1 MSFPASSSDS
11 QGFQLLDERIQRW
24 IWSEG
29 WTALRDAQEKAIP
42 ALIDADR
49 DVIVAAATAAG
60 KTEAAFFP
68 ILTHMLRQEPEIGS
82 VLYIGPLKALIND
95 QWSRLSELCESLD
108 IPVVAWHGDIA
119 ASKKHRFVKDSRGVL
134 LITPESLEALF
145 VRRGTAMPGLMSRL
159 RYVVIDE
166 LHAFIGSERGKQLQ
180 SLLHRLERA
189 VGRRL
194 PLVGLSATLGDM
206 GLAASFLRPD
216 GAKEVALIVA
226 NSGGQ
231 ELKVLIKGYVEKPP
245 RIDVEPELADPAME
259 DLVQGSTLEVAQHLY
274 AALRGSNNLV
284 FPNSR
289 RQVEIYADLLRRT
302 CERNS
307 VPNEFWAHHGSLS
320 KEFREEAERALKDGT
335 RPATAICTTTLELG
349 IDIGSVKSVCQIG
362 PPPSVASL
370 RQRLGRS
377 GRRKGEPAI
386 LRGYCIEPELGPK
399 SGLSDCLRE
408 SLVQSIAMVRLLVKG
423 WFEPPRVG
431 GLHGSTLVQQ
441 VLSMI
446 AERGG
451 ATAAELWGALVKGGP
466 FATITRDDF
475 VLLLRHLGEKQLLTQ
490 DSSGLLLHG
499 ELGEKFVNHYEF
511 YAAFA
516 SDEEFRIVCEGRA
529 LGSLPV
535 SHPLVP
541 SQRII
546 FGGRRWLVIDVD
558 SEKKVIAVA
567 PDKGGAPPTFD
578 GGSGMVH
585 DLVRQEMRQVLR
597 EADPV
602 SFVDAGA
609 AALLAEARDFY
620 QSSGLDTNMLFE
632 KGNDA
637 VLVTWRGDWVND
649 GLAMLL
655 TYVGLCA
662 TNEGVALSV
671 PGATA
676 GRLKNALADIAQ
688 LPELDPVSVLTPAK
702 NLTREK
708 WDWAL
713 PESLLR
719 KSFASLHL
727 DLPRAQSFVR
737 EWMAGHSATISSSS
751 LPTTERRTFGIR
763 H

>member
-1 MSFPASSSDS
+1 MTTSSPASSSDS
-11 QGFQLLDERIQRW
+11 QAFQRLDERIQRW

-68 ILTHMLRQEPEIGS
+68 ILTHMLRHEPDIGS

-180 SLLHRLERA
+180 SLLHRLERT

-216 GAKEVALIVA
+216 GASSVELIVA
-226 NSGGQ
+226 KSGGQ

-245 RIDVEPELADPAME
+245 RVEEAPDIEAPDME
-259 DLVQGSTLEVAQHLY
+259 DLVKGSTLEVAEQLY
-274 AALRGSNNLV
+274 KALRGSNNLV

-289 RQVEIYADLLRRT
+289 RQVEIYADLLRRA
-302 CERNS
+302 CERNN
-307 VPNEFWAHHGSLS
+307 VPNEFWPHHGSLS

-335 RPATAICTTTLELG
+335 KPATAICTTTLELG

-386 LRGYCIEPELGPK
+386 LRGYCIEPELNPK

-408 SLVQSIAMVRLLVKG
+408 GLVQSIAMVRLLIRG
-423 WFEPPRVG
+423 WFEPPRVD
-431 GLHGSTLVQQ
+431 GLHASTLVQQ
-441 VLSMI
+441 LLSVL

-451 ATAAELWGALVKGGP
+451 ATAAELWASLVKDGA
-466 FATITRDDF
+466 FSNITRDDF
-475 VLLLRHLGEKQLLTQ
+475 VLLLRHLGDKQLLIQ

-499 ELGEKFVNHYEF
+499 ELGEKLVNLYEF

-516 SDEEFRIVCEGRA
+516 SDEEFRIVCDGRL

-535 SHPLVP
+535 SHPLIP

-546 FGGRRWLVIDVD
+546 FGGRRWRVIDVE
-558 SEKKVIAVA
+558 SEKKIIVVA
-567 PDKGGAPPTFD
+567 PDKGGAPPAFD
-578 GGSGMVH
+578 GGAGMVH
-585 DLVRQEMRQVLR
+585 DVVRQEMRQVLM

-602 SFVDAGA
+602 PFLDAGA
-609 AALLAEARDFY
+609 AALLNEAREFY
-620 QSSGLDTNMLFE
+620 QLADLSNNWLFT

-637 VLVTWRGDWVND
+637 VLLTWRGDWVND

-655 TYVGLCA
+655 AHVGC
-662 TNEGVALSV
+662 
-671 PGATA
+671 P
-676 GRLKNALADIAQ
+676 R
-688 LPELDPVSVLTPAK
+688 P
-702 NLTREK
+702 TRG
-708 WDWAL
+708 
-713 PESLLR
+713 
-719 KSFASLHL
+719 LH
-727 DLPRAQSFVR
+727 
-737 EWMAGHSATISSSS
+737 
-751 LPTTERRTFGIR
+751 
-763 H
+763 

>member
-1 MSFPASSSDS
+1 MSSPASSSDS
-11 QGFQLLDERIQRW
+11 QAFQLLDARIQRW

-29 WTALRDAQEKAIP
+29 WTALRDAQEKATP

-68 ILTHMLRQEPEIGS
+68 ILTHMLRHEPDIGS

-119 ASKKHRFVKDSRGVL
+119 ASRKHRFVKDSRGVL

-180 SLLHRLERA
+180 SLLHRLERT

-206 GLAASFLRPD
+206 GLAASFLRPEQ
-216 GAKEVALIVA
+216 ASSVELIVA
-226 NSGGQ
+226 KSGGQ
-231 ELKVLIKGYVEKPP
+231 ELKVLIKGYVVQPP
-245 RIDVEPELADPAME
+245 RVEEEPGIEDPEME
-259 DLVQGSTLEVAQHLY
+259 DLVKGSTLEVAEQLY
-274 AALRGSNNLV
+274 KALRGSNNLV

-289 RQVEIYADLLRRT
+289 RQVEIYADLLRRA
-302 CERNS
+302 CERNN
-307 VPNEFWAHHGSLS
+307 VPNEFWPHHGSLS

-335 RPATAICTTTLELG
+335 KPATAICTTTLELG

-386 LRGYCIEPELGPK
+386 LRGYCIEPELNPK

-408 SLVQSIAMVRLLVKG
+408 GLVQSIAMVRLLIRG
-423 WFEPPRVG
+423 WFEPPRVD
-431 GLHGSTLVQQ
+431 GLHASTLVQQ
-441 VLSMI
+441 LLSVI

-451 ATAAELWGALVKGGP
+451 ATAAELWATLVKDGA
-466 FATITRDDF
+466 FSNITRDDF
-475 VLLLRHLGEKQLLTQ
+475 VVLLRHVGDKQLLIQ

-499 ELGEKFVNHYEF
+499 ELGEKLVNHYEF

-516 SDEEFRIVCEGRA
+516 SDEEFRIVCDGRL

-535 SHPLVP
+535 SHPLIP
-541 SQRII
+541 NQRII
-546 FGGRRWLVIDVD
+546 FGGQRWRVVDAD
-558 SEKKVIAVA
+558 SEKKVIVVA
-567 PDKGGAPPTFD
+567 PDKGGAPPAFD
-578 GGSGMVH
+578 GGAGMVH
-585 DLVRQEMRQVLR
+585 DVVRQEMRQVLT
-597 EADPV
+597 ETVPV
-602 SFVDAGA
+602 PFLDAGA
-609 AALLAEARDFY
+609 AALLEEAREFY
-620 QSSGLDTNMLFE
+620 QRADLSNNWLFD
-632 KGNDA
+632 KGKDA
-637 VLVTWRGDWVND
+637 VLLTWRGDWVND

-655 TYVGLCA
+655 AHVGLSA
-662 TNEGVALSV
+662 TNEGVALTVSDISSD
-671 PGATA
+671 
-676 GRLKNALADIAQ
+676 RLSDALADIAE
-688 LPELDPVSVLTPAK
+688 LPEQNPIEILAEAK
-702 NLTREK
+702 NLLRAK

-713 PESLLR
+713 PNPLLR
-719 KSFASLHL
+719 RSFASLYL
-727 DLPRAQSFVR
+727 DLVGAQ
-737 EWMAGHSATISSSS
+737 
-751 LPTTERRTFGIR
+751 TFAQELTAPSK
-763 H
+763 

>member
-1 MSFPASSSDS
+1 MTTSSPASSSDS
-11 QGFQLLDERIQRW
+11 QAFQLLDERIQRW

-68 ILTHMLRQEPEIGS
+68 ILTHMLRHEPDIGS

-95 QWSRLSELCESLD
+95 QWSRLSELCELLD

-119 ASKKHRFVKDSRGVL
+119 ASRKHRFVKDSRGVL

-145 VRRGTAMPGLMSRL
+145 VRRGTAMPALMSHL

-180 SLLHRLERA
+180 SLLYRLERT

-216 GAKEVALIVA
+216 GAGSVELIVA
-226 NSGGQ
+226 KSGGQ

-245 RIDVEPELADPAME
+245 RVEEAPDIEDPEME
-259 DLVQGSTLEVAQHLY
+259 DLVKESTLEVAEQLY
-274 AALRGSNNLV
+274 KALRGSNNLV

-289 RQVEIYADLLRRT
+289 RQVEIYADLLRRA
-302 CERNS
+302 CERNN
-307 VPNEFWAHHGSLS
+307 VPNEFWPHHGSLS

-335 RPATAICTTTLELG
+335 KPATAICTTTLELG

-377 GRRKGEPAI
+377 GRRKGEPTI
-386 LRGYCIEPELGPK
+386 LRGYCIEPELSPK

-408 SLVQSIAMVRLLVKG
+408 GLVQSIAMVRLLIRG
-423 WFEPPRVG
+423 WFEPPRVD
-431 GLHGSTLVQQ
+431 GLHVSTLVQQ
-441 VLSMI
+441 LLSVI

-451 ATAAELWGALVKGGP
+451 ATAAELWASLVKDGA
-466 FATITRDDF
+466 FSNITRDDF
-475 VLLLRHLGEKQLLTQ
+475 VLLLRHLGDKQLLIQ

-499 ELGEKFVNHYEF
+499 ELGEKLVNHYEF

-516 SDEEFRIVCEGRA
+516 SDEEFRIVCDGRL

-546 FGGRRWLVIDVD
+546 FGGKRWRVIDVD
-558 SEKKVIAVA
+558 SEKKIIVVA
-567 PDKGGAPPTFD
+567 PDKGGAPPAFD
-578 GGSGMVH
+578 GGAGMVH
-585 DLVRQEMRQVLR
+585 DVVRQEMRQVLM
-597 EADPV
+597 EANPV
-602 SFVDAGA
+602 PFLDAGA
-609 AALLAEARDFY
+609 AALLNEAREFY
-620 QSSGLDTNMLFE
+620 QLADLSNNWLFT

-637 VLVTWRGDWVND
+637 VLLTWRGDWVND

-655 TYVGLCA
+655 ANVGLSA
-662 TNEGVALSV
+662 TNEGVALTVSGIS
-671 PGATA
+671 PD
-676 GRLKNALADIAQ
+676 RLSDALADIAE
-688 LPELDPVSVLTPAK
+688 LPAPDPIQALAEAK
-702 NLTREK
+702 NLLREK

-713 PESLLR
+713 PEPLVR
-719 KSFASLHL
+719 RSFASLHL
-727 DLPRAQSFVR
+727 DLVGAQALAEDLRS
-737 EWMAGHSATISSSS
+737 
-751 LPTTERRTFGIR
+751 P
-763 H
+763 